1 MVDLKYISYTP
12 TNTTQS
18 QSPPELF
25 RKYIQEKR
33 KEYMGQCIQEW
44 AKWNLWKTA
53 FKKFYFV
60 HSCIKPLKNFTWS
73 TLEYFVHI

>member
-44 AKWNLWKTA
+44 AK
-53 FKKFYFV
+53 
-60 HSCIKPLKNFTWS
+60 
-73 TLEYFVHI
+73 